1 MTTIVTE
8 RSTMGLREV
17 LFSEID
23 KLRNGEIEPTRA
35 HATAKLAQQILTSVA
50 LELNAVRWMEQDA
63 SLPANPRVA
72 RSAPKLQLV
81 G

>member
-1 MTTIVTE
+1 MANIITE
-8 RSTMGLREV
+8 RTTMGLREV

-50 LELNAVRWMEQDA
+50 LELSAVRWLEA
-63 SLPANPRVA
+63 ESTPPTGRVA

>member
-1 MTTIVTE
+1 
-8 RSTMGLREV
+8 MGLREV

-50 LELNAVRWMEQDA
+50 LELSAVRWLESDPA
-63 SLPANPRVA
+63 LPQSKAT

>member
-1 MTTIVTE
+1 MTTEIKTE

-50 LELNAVRWMEQDA
+50 LELSAVRWLESD
-63 SLPANPRVA
+63 PAPTGGRVG